1 MVTST
6 GFVFSTAN
14 SILVVF
20 CQQQS
25 FLHKMLLW
33 WYLVQELYDF
43 FFRRFLIEIRSNP
56 DVLVELPEGS
66 VPVGAYP
73 AHQVVLQLRN
83 VSHRQL
89 KDLLL
94 IIISVPILGS
104 RFRGILSSLRY
115 LYHFFLKNSP
125 SPSSRWSSASQEQF
139 FPASEVPSPRLHS
152 SWQRSALFCW
162 FRLDLAPAQLLSW
175 LLCVFMLQVVVVV
188 LLDGGFQATC
198 APGSVVLVRLSCHVI
213 GTTERA
219 DRSCVLASPRWRLKA
234 PIALVA
240 ESRPLG

>member
-6 GFVFSTAN
+6 GFAYSTAN

-66 VPVGAYP
+66 VPVGAHP

-94 IIISVPILGS
+94 IIIFVPILGS

-115 LYHFFLKNSP
+115 LCPFKKEKTHHLHLLVGLQQARNNFFQLPK
-125 SPSSRWSSASQEQF
+125 F
-139 FPASEVPSPRLHS
+139 RLHGS
-152 SWQRSALFCW
+152 THSGKDLLLFADSGLILHQHSCWVDSACLC
-162 FRLDLAPAQLLSW
+162 FRLL
-175 LLCVFMLQVVVVV
+175 
-188 LLDGGFQATC
+188 
-198 APGSVVLVRLSCHVI
+198 
-213 GTTERA
+213 
-219 DRSCVLASPRWRLKA
+219 
-234 PIALVA
+234 
-240 ESRPLG
+240 

>member
-6 GFVFSTAN
+6 GFVYSTAN

-83 VSHRQL
+83 VGHCQL
-89 KDLLL
+89 EDLLL
-94 IIISVPILGS
+94 KVYSKLHTIESYLFFFFWNWRIILFWQNQP
-104 RFRGILSSLRY
+104 FPSSLQ
-115 LYHFFLKNSP
+115 SWA
-125 SPSSRWSSASQEQF
+125 SRGRF
-139 FPASEVPSPRLHS
+139 FPASEAPSP
-152 SWQRSALFCW
+152 QFRSLWHRAAFFYSLLIDFAL
-162 FRLDLAPAQLLSW
+162 
-175 LLCVFMLQVVVVV
+175 V
-188 LLDGGFQATC
+188 LLQLIF
-198 APGSVVLVRLSCHVI
+198 I
-213 GTTERA
+213 
-219 DRSCVLASPRWRLKA
+219 
-234 PIALVA
+234 
-240 ESRPLG
+240 